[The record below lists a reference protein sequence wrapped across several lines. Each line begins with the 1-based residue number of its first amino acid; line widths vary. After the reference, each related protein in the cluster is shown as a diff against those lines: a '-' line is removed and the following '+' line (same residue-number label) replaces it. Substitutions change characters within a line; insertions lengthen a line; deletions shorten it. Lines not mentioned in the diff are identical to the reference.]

1 MGSRPAK
8 CTVEALETAGSA
20 DPRPGRDGVFS
31 SEGTIQ
37 GLKPRRKNL
46 LLSCHFKRFIPAS
59 RPSGPLGSPLPR
71 PPRVANRPPR
81 PLTRRPNPAYS
92 VRVRTYMPLGTFGV
106 VRRTRTPVQPLAEY
120 VRILAYFHR
129 VGRILEIPISFCASM
144 YLGWAIDS
152 PEGPSSHHLD
162 RVTSCH
168 SRASSRRSFHDFR
181 RCRPCL

>member
-129 VGRILEIPISFCASM
+129 VGRILEIPKKTRYSVFFLSHSFTSIAVVIATLAGFRDCILKERHCVCSS
-144 YLGWAIDS
+144 LPLPS
-152 PEGPSSHHLD
+152 P
-162 RVTSCH
+162 
-168 SRASSRRSFHDFR
+168 
-181 RCRPCL
+181 